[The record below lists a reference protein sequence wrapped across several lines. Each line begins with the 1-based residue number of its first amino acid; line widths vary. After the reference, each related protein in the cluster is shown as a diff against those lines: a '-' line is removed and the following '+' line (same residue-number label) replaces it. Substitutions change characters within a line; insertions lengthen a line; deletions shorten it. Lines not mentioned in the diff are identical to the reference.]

1 MKLFCNLSQSVV
13 FASQAFAGISLVTN
27 TTDSER

>member
-1 MKLFCNLSQSVV
+1 MNIFGYLSQSVV
-13 FASQAFAGISLVTN
+13 FASQAFAGISLVAK

>member
-13 FASQAFAGISLVTN
+13 FASQAFAGISLVAKTPA
-27 TTDSER
+27 SER